1 MHTESKSTPKQR
13 SPARIKPRLPL
24 KEIDERNK
32 KRIRELNGEFLNL
45 YRALGHPAHLL
56 SAWIEF
62 AYTLRRDC
70 TTARTLRELMI
81 LRGAQLEGSAYE
93 WHQHRRWARQQGVP
107 PEQIEDLF
115 FWRESPRFSDAE
127 CAALALTEAMM
138 HGDVSDDVYGA
149 LEKHFAPSEIV
160 ELALTAGFYAMVPRV
175 LNALKVPI
183 EEETLHA
190 PVPGEAQPHAP
201 AKNREGP

>member
-1 MHTESKSTPKQR
+1 MDNEHKEVRQERRRSHSKT
-13 SPARIKPRLPL
+13 APRLPL

-32 KRIRELNGEFLNL
+32 KRILELNGEFLNL
-45 YRALGHPAHLL
+45 YRVLGHHANLL

-70 TTARTLRELMI
+70 TTPRTLRELMI

-115 FWRESPRFSDAE
+115 FWRESPRFTEAE
-127 CAALALTEAMM
+127 CAALGLTEAMM
-138 HGDVSDDVYGA
+138 HGNVTDDDYA
-149 LEKHFAPSEIV
+149 HLAKHFSPCEII

-183 EEETLHA
+183 EDETLHA
-190 PVPGEAQPHAP
+190 PVGAE
-201 AKNREGP
+201 R

>member
-1 MHTESKSTPKQR
+1 MTGSRRPAAGRNIDWEMTWQRNPPKANPGSR
-13 SPARIKPRLPL
+13 SRN
-24 KEIDERNK
+24 IDEKNK

-45 YRALGHPAHLL
+45 YRVLGHHAKLL

-70 TTARTLRELMI
+70 TTTRSLRELMI

-115 FWRESPRFSDAE
+115 FWRESPRFSAAE

-138 HGDVSDDVYGA
+138 EGDVSDEVYVE
-149 LEKHFAPSEIV
+149 LTKHFSSSEVI

-175 LNALKVPI
+175 LNALKFPI
-183 EEETLHA
+183 EEDTLHA
-190 PVPGEAQPHAP
+190 PVGAE
-201 AKNREGP
+201 K

>member
-1 MHTESKSTPKQR
+1 MDTERKETPAGKAKQW
-13 SPARIKPRLPL
+13 KTNPRLPL

-45 YRALGHPAHLL
+45 YRVLGHHAHLL

-70 TTARTLRELMI
+70 TTSRTLRELMI

-127 CAALALTEAMM
+127 CAALGLTEAMM
-138 HGDVSDDVYGA
+138 HGDVTDEDFA
-149 LEKHFAPSEIV
+149 QLAKHFKPSEII

-183 EEETLHA
+183 EEETLLA
-190 PVPGEAQPHAP
+190 PVGPEPTP
-201 AKNREGP
+201 SAKV

>member
-1 MHTESKSTPKQR
+1 MGTEQQPQTDKQAQNR
-13 SPARIKPRLPL
+13 MQPRLPL

-32 KRIRELNGEFLNL
+32 TRIRELNGEFLNL
-45 YRALGHPAHLL
+45 YRVLGHHANLL

-115 FWRESPRFSDAE
+115 FWRESPRFTDSE
-127 CAALALTEAMM
+127 RAALALTEAMM
-138 HGDVSDDVYGA
+138 HGDVSDDVYAGLA
-149 LEKHFAPSEIV
+149 RHFSPSEIV

-175 LNALKVPI
+175 LNALRVPI

-190 PVPGEAQPHAP
+190 PV
-201 AKNREGP
+201 GPEK

>member
-1 MHTESKSTPKQR
+1 RDLRPVAEDGHRQGAEKGAARPPAQRVTRRTGDLMQTDSKPTYAASKGKGVQSKT
-13 SPARIKPRLPL
+13 KPRLPL

-32 KRIRELNGEFLNL
+32 KRILELNGEFLNL
-45 YRALGHPAHLL
+45 YRVLGHHAHLL

-70 TTARTLRELMI
+70 TTPRTLRELMI

-115 FWRESPRFSDAE
+115 FWR
-127 CAALALTEAMM
+127 
-138 HGDVSDDVYGA
+138 
-149 LEKHFAPSEIV
+149 
-160 ELALTAGFYAMVPRV
+160 
-175 LNALKVPI
+175 
-183 EEETLHA
+183 
-190 PVPGEAQPHAP
+190 
-201 AKNREGP
+201 

>member
-1 MHTESKSTPKQR
+1 MEAQDNERPHKPKQPQ
-13 SPARIKPRLPL
+13 SRIKPRLPL

-45 YRALGHPAHLL
+45 YRVLGHHANLL

-70 TTARTLRELMI
+70 TTPRSLRELMI

-115 FWRESPRFSDAE
+115 FWRESPRFTDAE
-127 CAALALTEAMM
+127 CAAF
-138 HGDVSDDVYGA
+138 
-149 LEKHFAPSEIV
+149 FA
-160 ELALTAGFYAMVPRV
+160 AR
-175 LNALKVPI
+175 
-183 EEETLHA
+183 
-190 PVPGEAQPHAP
+190 
-201 AKNREGP
+201 

>member
-1 MHTESKSTPKQR
+1 MDTEVKTTAAKRASKV
-13 SPARIKPRLPL
+13 KPRLPL

-45 YRALGHPAHLL
+45 YRVLGHHANLL

-138 HGDVSDDVYGA
+138 EGDVSDDVYAA
-149 LEKHFAPSEIV
+149 LGKHFTPSEIV

-183 EEETLHA
+183 EEETLLA
-190 PVPGEAQPHAP
+190 PVPGEAMARAP
-201 AKNREGP
+201 AKSRDGA

>member
-1 MHTESKSTPKQR
+1 METQTRNAKS
-13 SPARIKPRLPL
+13 RLPL
-24 KEIDERNK
+24 KEIDEKNK
-32 KRIRELNGEFLNL
+32 RRIVELNGEFLNL
-45 YRALGHPAHLL
+45 YRVLGHHEHLL

-70 TTARTLRELMI
+70 TTARTLREIMI

-93 WHQHRRWARQQGVP
+93 WHQHRRWARAQGVP

-115 FWRESPRFSDAE
+115 FWRESPRFTPPE
-127 CAALALTEAMM
+127 RAALALTEAMM
-138 HGDVSDDVYGA
+138 HGDVSDEDFAA
-149 LEKHFAPSEIV
+149 LAKHFGPSEIV

-183 EEETLHA
+183 EDETLNA
-190 PVPGEAQPHAP
+190 PVGKA
-201 AKNREGP
+201 

>member
-1 MHTESKSTPKQR
+1 MDTEVKTTGAKRASK
-13 SPARIKPRLPL
+13 IKPRLPL

-45 YRALGHPAHLL
+45 YRVLGHHANLL

-81 LRGAQLEGSAYE
+81 LRGSQLEGSAYE

-115 FWRESPRFSDAE
+115 FWRESPRFNDAE

-138 HGDVSDDVYGA
+138 EGDVSDDVYAG
-149 LEKHFAPSEIV
+149 LEKHFTPSEIV

-183 EEETLHA
+183 EEETLLA
-190 PVPGEAQPHAP
+190 PVPGEATARAP
-201 AKNREGP
+201 AKSRDGA

>member
-1 MHTESKSTPKQR
+1 
-13 SPARIKPRLPL
+13 
-24 KEIDERNK
+24 
-32 KRIRELNGEFLNL
+32 
-45 YRALGHPAHLL
+45 
-56 SAWIEF
+56 
-62 AYTLRRDC
+62 
-70 TTARTLRELMI
+70 MI

-127 CAALALTEAMM
+127 CAALALAEAMM
-138 HGDVSDDVYGA
+138 HGDVSDDVYAA
-149 LEKHFAPSEIV
+149 LERHFAPSEIV

-190 PVPGEAQPHAP
+190 PVGAE
-201 AKNREGP
+201 R

>member
-1 MHTESKSTPKQR
+1 MATDKAAQSKS
-13 SPARIKPRLPL
+13 KPRLPL
-24 KEIDERNK
+24 KEIDEKNK

-45 YRALGHPAHLL
+45 YRVLGHHPQLL

-70 TTARTLRELMI
+70 TTTRTLRELMI

-107 PEQIEDLF
+107 SEQIEDLF
-115 FWRESPRFSDAE
+115 FWRESPRFTPAE

-138 HGDVSDDVYGA
+138 RGDVSDAVYA
-149 LEKHFAPSEIV
+149 ELSKHFNSSEVI

-183 EEETLHA
+183 EEETLNA
-190 PVPGEAQPHAP
+190 PVGQETKSA
-201 AKNREGP
+201 

>member
-1 MHTESKSTPKQR
+1 MDTEHKGVRQERRRPHAKTT
-13 SPARIKPRLPL
+13 PRLPL

-45 YRALGHPAHLL
+45 YRVLGHHANLL

-70 TTARTLRELMI
+70 TTSRSLRELMI

-115 FWRESPRFSDAE
+115 FWRESPRFTEAE
-127 CAALALTEAMM
+127 CAALGLTEAMM
-138 HGDVSDDVYGA
+138 HGNVTDDDYA
-149 LEKHFAPSEIV
+149 HLAKHFSPSEII

-190 PVPGEAQPHAP
+190 PVGAE
-201 AKNREGP
+201 R

>member
-1 MHTESKSTPKQR
+1 MEAAVGRKTSS
-13 SPARIKPRLPL
+13 RLPL
-24 KEIDERNK
+24 KEIDDKNK
-32 KRIRELNGEFLNL
+32 QRIRELNGEFLNL
-45 YRALGHPAHLL
+45 YRVLGHHAKLL

-62 AYTLRRDC
+62 TYTLRRDC
-70 TTARTLRELMI
+70 TTTRSLRELMI

-115 FWRESPRFSDAE
+115 FWRESPRFTPAE

-138 HGDVSDDVYGA
+138 HGDVSDEVYA
-149 LEKHFAPSEIV
+149 ELANHFSSSEVI

-183 EEETLHA
+183 EDETLND
-190 PVPGEAQPHAP
+190 PVGA
-201 AKNREGP
+201 AK

>member
-13 SPARIKPRLPL
+13 PASRIKPRLPL

-45 YRALGHPAHLL
+45 YRVLGHHAHLL

-70 TTARTLRELMI
+70 TTSRTLRELMI

-127 CAALALTEAMM
+127 CAALGLTEAMM
-138 HGDVSDDVYGA
+138 HGDVTDEDFA
-149 LEKHFAPSEIV
+149 QLAKHFKPSEII

-183 EEETLHA
+183 EEETLLA
-190 PVPGEAQPHAP
+190 PVGPEASPS
-201 AKNREGP
+201 AKA

>member
-1 MHTESKSTPKQR
+1 MDIERKETPAGKAKQW
-13 SPARIKPRLPL
+13 KTNPRLPL

-45 YRALGHPAHLL
+45 YRVLGHHAHLL

-70 TTARTLRELMI
+70 TTSRTLRELMI

-127 CAALALTEAMM
+127 CAALGLTEAMM
-138 HGDVSDDVYGA
+138 HGDVTDEDFA
-149 LEKHFAPSEIV
+149 QLAKHFKPSEII

-183 EEETLHA
+183 EEETLLA
-190 PVPGEAQPHAP
+190 PVGPEPTP
-201 AKNREGP
+201 SAKV

>member
-1 MHTESKSTPKQR
+1 MDMERKETPAGKAKQW
-13 SPARIKPRLPL
+13 KTNPRLPL

-45 YRALGHPAHLL
+45 YRVLGHHAHLL

-70 TTARTLRELMI
+70 TTSRTLRELMI

-127 CAALALTEAMM
+127 CAALGLTEAMM
-138 HGDVSDDVYGA
+138 HGDVTDEDFA
-149 LEKHFAPSEIV
+149 QLAKHFKPSEII

-183 EEETLHA
+183 EEETLLA
-190 PVPGEAQPHAP
+190 PVGPEPTP
-201 AKNREGP
+201 SAKV

>member
-1 MHTESKSTPKQR
+1 MAAAQTSKNKS
-13 SPARIKPRLPL
+13 RLPL
-24 KEIDERNK
+24 KEIDDKNK
-32 KRIRELNGEFLNL
+32 KRIKELNGEFLNL
-45 YRALGHPAHLL
+45 YRVLGHHPQLL

-70 TTARTLRELMI
+70 TTTRSLRELMI

-115 FWRESPRFSDAE
+115 FWRESPRFTPAE

-138 HGDVSDDVYGA
+138 HGDVSDAVYA
-149 LEKHFAPSEIV
+149 DLAKHFTSSEVI

-190 PVPGEAQPHAP
+190 PVGQEAKSA
-201 AKNREGP
+201 

>member
-1 MHTESKSTPKQR
+1 MDMERKETRAGKAKQW
-13 SPARIKPRLPL
+13 KTNPRLPL
-24 KEIDERNK
+24 KEIDDRNK

-45 YRALGHPAHLL
+45 YRVLGHHAHLL

-70 TTARTLRELMI
+70 TTSRTLRELMI

-127 CAALALTEAMM
+127 CAALGLTEAMM
-138 HGDVSDDVYGA
+138 HGNVTDDDFA
-149 LEKHFAPSEIV
+149 QLAKHFKPSEII

-183 EEETLHA
+183 EEETLLA
-190 PVPGEAQPHAP
+190 PVGSEPTPS
-201 AKNREGP
+201 AKV

>member
-1 MHTESKSTPKQR
+1 MDTEVKTSTTKRASKV
-13 SPARIKPRLPL
+13 KPRLPL
-24 KEIDERNK
+24 KEIDERNR

-45 YRALGHPAHLL
+45 YRVLGHHANLL

-70 TTARTLRELMI
+70 TTPRVLRELMI

-115 FWRESPRFSDAE
+115 FWRESPRFSEAE
-127 CAALALTEAMM
+127 CAALGLTEAMM
-138 HGDVSDDVYGA
+138 EGDVSDGVYAA
-149 LEKHFAPSEIV
+149 LEKHFTPSEIV

-183 EEETLHA
+183 EEETLLA
-190 PVPGEAQPHAP
+190 PVPGESSARAP
-201 AKNREGP
+201 AKSRESA

>member
-1 MHTESKSTPKQR
+1 MAAQSTKS
-13 SPARIKPRLPL
+13 KPRLPL
-24 KEIDERNK
+24 KDIDEKNK

-45 YRALGHPAHLL
+45 YRVLGHHAKLL

-70 TTARTLRELMI
+70 TTTRSLRELMI

-115 FWRESPRFSDAE
+115 FWRESPAS
-127 CAALALTEAMM
+127 
-138 HGDVSDDVYGA
+138 
-149 LEKHFAPSEIV
+149 APRS
-160 ELALTAGFYAMVPRV
+160 
-175 LNALKVPI
+175 
-183 EEETLHA
+183 
-190 PVPGEAQPHAP
+190 AQ
-201 AKNREGP
+201 RWR